1 MGTIIKY
8 LFYIIL
14 IIVVYLV
21 AKGIYTGDINEKTTV
36 GEVVSDVESGT
47 KQIVKDGVNATQNA
61 VDEYKKEPKKD
72 IKIGE

>member
-14 IIVVYLV
+14 IVVVYLV

-61 VDEYKKEPKKD
+61 VEDYKKEPKKD